1 MSPADRDRRKP
12 LEKLLDRANPGRI
25 GPFQLVREL
34 GKGGFAPV
42 ALARELYRDR
52 DIEVEIRRVAIK
64 LFVPDE
70 ARQPRAQVIEEA
82 RLLCQVEHPNIVRFH
97 RLVEDPEHPTVM
109 GLVMELVEEDSLA
122 KRIRKRE
129 AIPLA
134 KVLSIGAAVASA
146 LSAVHRAGLVH
157 RDVKPDNILEA
168 HGHVKLIDFGIA
180 FGSARRRSGKERS
193 GVRVRLGHLPPDALG
208 TDMSTLTM
216 ATIEGGEEVRG
227 SSGGLFPS
235 GTVGYIDPAC
245 VGEGLPA
252 TPASDL
258 YALGATLFE
267 CITGKLPA
275 VIATGERGGLRG
287 EVLDGSE
294 AAPRLGDVA
303 PEVPPGVAKLVDALL
318 SPTRDKRPR
327 SAEVVAIALERLRGE
342 IGGRVR
348 SLPAEEWGPFRGLG
362 RFEREDRDVFFGRS
376 AEIAATVEM
385 LRSRGLVAVVGP
397 SGSGKSSLARA
408 GVGPVAADGGL
419 GGWMKAWDVRIA
431 SPGVDPRAAIAAA
444 LSDVVPDAAERSPEQ
459 TAAALAA
466 RAETESR
473 GTLLVVDQLEEL
485 VTVSAGDSAAWASR
499 LLAAIAE
506 PPVPGVRALVAA
518 RRDLLDPLLALPEL
532 GRVLPRGLLQ
542 IAPVGDKAWG
552 EIIEQALDA
561 YGVGFEDEALREEV
575 SRQLREARAAM
586 PLVQFALTELWKKRD
601 RERKKITRAGLLEI
615 GGVGGA
621 LERHADATVR
631 ALSGRVP
638 AERVRAVL
646 LAMTTVQ
653 GTRAERR
660 LEALLREVGPEARD
674 VVGALEEARILVREE
689 SGLTLAHETLLSQWG
704 TLRRWLDEARG
715 DRSLAEELE
724 QAAER
729 HEAERDDSLLWKKR
743 RLIAAED
750 LARSGRVTLSERAQ
764 AFVHRGRVVELRGK
778 MVTGAAG
785 LVVVALAL
793 AGGWK
798 YAQDIKAKEAE
809 ANAQATLARKNESR
823 AKDTEARAKDSEARA
838 KDSEAKALEAER
850 DAAKARDQF
859 KKDLN
864 ELEVK
869 LKGAKTKAEFEAI
882 QESIRN
888 KRNERGDPSSR
899 PNRSLTA
906 TPAVGTV
913 AGDPP

>member
-1 MSPADRDRRKP
+1 MNHVARDRRKP
-12 LEKLLDRANPGRI
+12 LEKLLDRENPGRI
-25 GPFQLVREL
+25 GPFQIVREL

-42 ALARELYRDR
+42 ALARELYRVSDA
-52 DIEVEIRRVAIK
+52 EVEVRRVAIK

-70 ARQPRAQVIEEA
+70 ARQQRAQVIEEA

-97 RLVEDPEHPTVM
+97 RLVEDPEHPRVV

-122 KRIRKRE
+122 KRIRRGE

-134 KVLSIGAAVASA
+134 KVLAIGAAVASA

-180 FGSARRRSGKERS
+180 FGARRRGGKERS
-193 GVRVRLGHLPPDALG
+193 GVRVKLGHLPPETLG
-208 TDMSTLTM
+208 ANMSTLTA
-216 ATIEGGEEVRG
+216 ATIEGTVDAGG
-227 SSGGLFPS
+227 SSADLFPS

-275 VIATGERGGLRG
+275 VLATRERGGLRG

-294 AAPRLGDVA
+294 AAPRLGEVA

-318 SPTRDKRPR
+318 SPAREGRPR
-327 SAEVVAIALERLRGE
+327 SAEVVAVALERLRGE
-342 IGGRVR
+342 IGGRAR
-348 SLPAEEWGPFRGLG
+348 SLPPEEWGPFRGLG
-362 RFEREDRDVFFGRS
+362 RFEQEDRDVFFGRS
-376 AEIAATVEM
+376 AEVAATVEM

-408 GVGPVAADGGL
+408 GVAPGAADGGL
-419 GGWMKAWDVRIA
+419 GGWMTQWDVRVA
-431 SPGVDPRAAIAAA
+431 SPGADPRAAIAAA
-444 LSDVVPDAAERSPEQ
+444 LSDIVPDAAARSPEQ
-459 TAAALAA
+459 AAAALAA

-485 VTVSAGDSAAWASR
+485 VTVSAGEPAGWASR

-518 RRDLLDPLLALPEL
+518 RRDLLDPLLAMPEL

-542 IAPVGDKAWG
+542 IAPVGDEAWG
-552 EIIEQALDA
+552 EIIEQALNV
-561 YGVGFEDEALREEV
+561 YGYAFEDEALREEV
-575 SRQLREARAAM
+575 SRQLRKARAAM

-601 RERKKITRAGLLEI
+601 RRNKKITRAGLLEI
-615 GGVGGA
+615 GGIRGA
-621 LERHADATVR
+621 LEHHADATVKQL
-631 ALSGRVP
+631 AATVP
-638 AERVRAVL
+638 ADRVRAVL

-653 GTRAERR
+653 GTRAERT
-660 LEALLREVGPEARD
+660 LEALLREVGPGARA
-674 VVGALEEARILVREE
+674 VVRVLEEARILVREE

-704 TLRRWLDEARG
+704 TLRGWVAEARG

-729 HEAERDDSLLWKKR
+729 HAAERDDSLLWTKR

-750 LARSGRVTLSERAQ
+750 LVRSGRVALSERAR
-764 AFVHRGRVVELRGK
+764 AFVRRGRVVERQGK
-778 MVTGAAG
+778 MVTGAVG

-798 YAQDIKAKEAE
+798 YAQDIKAGEAMATE
-809 ANAQATLARKNESR
+809 LAKQAQEN
-823 AKDTEARAKDSEARA
+823 EARARENERRA
-838 KDSEAKALEAER
+838 KESEDKARQAER
-850 DAAKARDQF
+850 DAAAARDQF
-859 KKDLN
+859 KKDLS
-864 ELEVK
+864 ELERR
-869 LKGAKTKAEFEAI
+869 LERAKTKAEFEAI
-882 QESIRN
+882 QKSIRGT
-888 KRNERGDPSSR
+888 REPVPGPRTEPR
-899 PNRSLTA
+899 P
-906 TPAVGTV
+906 TPTLSVGSV
-913 AGDPP
+913 AGEPP

>member
-1 MSPADRDRRKP
+1 MSHADRDRRKP
-12 LEKLLDRANPGRI
+12 LEQLLDRANPGRL
-25 GPFQLVREL
+25 GPFQIVKEL

-42 ALARELYRDR
+42 ALAREIYRDS
-52 DIEVEIRRVAIK
+52 DVEFEIRRVAIK

-97 RLVEDPEHPTVM
+97 RLVEDPEHPRVV

-122 KRIRKRE
+122 KRIRRGE

-134 KVLSIGAAVASA
+134 RVLSIGAAVASA

-168 HGHVKLIDFGIA
+168 HGLVKLIDFGIA
-180 FGSARRRSGKERS
+180 FGGARRRSGKERS
-193 GVRVRLGHLPPDALG
+193 GVRVRLGHLPPETLG
-208 TDMSTLTM
+208 TDMSTLTLG
-216 ATIEGGEEVRG
+216 TIEGAEGPGG
-227 SSGGLFPS
+227 SSGELFPS

-275 VIATGERGGLRG
+275 VLATGERGGLRG

-294 AAPRLGDVA
+294 AAPRLSEVA
-303 PEVPPGVAKLVDALL
+303 PGVPPGVAKLVDALL
-318 SPTRDKRPR
+318 SPAREKRPR

-342 IGGRVR
+342 IGGRAR
-348 SLPAEEWGPFRGLG
+348 SLPPEEWGPFRGLG

-376 AEIAATVEM
+376 ADIAATVEM

-408 GVGPVAADGGL
+408 GVAPVAADGGL
-419 GGWMKAWDVRIA
+419 GGWMKQWDVRIA
-431 SPGVDPRAAIAAA
+431 SPGADPRAAIAAA
-444 LSDVVPDAAERSPEQ
+444 LGDIVSDAAERSPEQ
-459 TAAALAA
+459 AAAALAL

-485 VTVSAGDSAAWASR
+485 VTVSAGEPAAWASR

-575 SRQLREARAAM
+575 SRQLGEARAAM

-601 RERKKITRAGLLEI
+601 RERKKLTRAGLMAI
-615 GGVGGA
+615 GGIGGA

-631 ALSGRVP
+631 ALSARVS
-638 AERVRAVL
+638 ADRVRAVL

-653 GTRAERR
+653 GTRAERT
-660 LEALLREVGPEARD
+660 LDALLREVGPEARD
-674 VVGALEEARILVREE
+674 VVGALEEARLLVREE

-704 TLRRWLDEARG
+704 TLRGWMAEARG

-724 QAAER
+724 QAAGR
-729 HEAERDDSLLWKKR
+729 HAAERDDSLLWKKR

-750 LARSGRVTLSERAQ
+750 LARSGRVALSERAQ
-764 AFVHRGRVVELRGK
+764 AFVRRGRVVERRGR
-778 MVTGAAG
+778 MATGAVG

-793 AGGWK
+793 TGGWK
-798 YAQDIKAKEAE
+798 YTQDIKAKEAE
-809 ANAQATLARKNESR
+809 ANAQATLAKENESR
-823 AKDTEARAKDSEARA
+823 AKDSEVRAKDSEN
-838 KDSEAKALEAER
+838 KALQAER
-850 DAAKARDQF
+850 AAAAARDGFQE
-859 KKDLN
+859 
-864 ELEVK
+864 ELRLLTARVDT
-869 LKGAKTKAEFEAI
+869 AKTKAELEAI
-882 QESIRN
+882 QESIRK
-888 KRNERGDPSSR
+888 KRGTGVDPSSR
-899 PNRSLTA
+899 PNPSSTV
-906 TPAVGTV
+906 TPAVGSV